1 MPPTGLGFLAA
12 PRLSFG
18 GLGIGNEC
26 AHHAPT
32 PATRGADVGLP
43 YPTAIASAVKKR
55 SHVKSIQVK
64 SSQVKSLCQK
74 SFFSSVKSIEPNLN
88 HGQDTRAN
96 RTRNTTRSST
106 RNHTQNSNQVCMS
119 LRSAVEA
126 PTCISLN
133 EYMYVPRFL
142 TPNPP
147 DSVEVC
153 RSASGVRA
161 VTGRT
166 PDRMFACW
174 DFVVGARR
182 GRSGAAGAGAGLDSR
197 ASLDHAPRS
206 SSGTRCT
213 GHTDARADV
222 YRFDF

>member
-1 MPPTGLGFLAA
+1 MCPPRTNSSNPGCRRR
-12 PRLSFG
+12 PS
-18 GLGIGNEC
+18 
-26 AHHAPT
+26 
-32 PATRGADVGLP
+32 LP
-43 YPTAIASAVKKR
+43 YSDRLGGEKAISCQIN
-55 SHVKSIQVK
+55 SSQVK
-64 SSQVKSLCQK
+64 SSQVKTLPHNQ
-74 SFFSSVKSIEPNLN
+74 VEPNLN

-161 VTGRT
+161 DAGSDVCLLGLRWEQ
-166 PDRMFACW
+166 D
-174 DFVVGARR
+174 VG
-182 GRSGAAGAGAGLDSR
+182 GAGLRGPGRVSTLEPLSTTLHGR
-197 ASLDHAPRS
+197 APVHGVPVPVQMPGRTFIVL
-206 SSGTRCT
+206 T
-213 GHTDARADV
+213 
-222 YRFDF
+222 FEL